1 MGVGFPPF
9 LPLPTYP
16 SQTLSFYHRGTLPLF
31 GTGSTTPEARPG
43 PGQAGWAV
51 RAGPGTGGR
60 AGRFGFWTWARPP
73 YPFIWP
79 PPCTGRISGPKWAPL
94 EQAAPPGPG
103 LCCCT
108 AGVGWEA
115 WGGGW
120 CGTNLEVILH
130 QVMLGPKRVAS
141 TGPAPPLDAL
151 QLPVCRVGV
160 WGPEKL
166 WVWGLKGQD
175 GRARF
180 DLLPPDDD
188 FGRAP
193 LGDLRV
199 HTTRAT
205 LHKKR
210 TRHFLGQK
218 CLFGH
223 EQQRRNTGLVGF

>member
-1 MGVGFPPF
+1 LDVGKASI
-9 LPLPTYP
+9 PLHLAT
-16 SQTLSFYHRGTLPLF
+16 SVHRSYL
-31 GTGSTTPEARPG
+31 
-43 PGQAGWAV
+43 
-51 RAGPGTGGR
+51 
-60 AGRFGFWTWARPP
+60 
-73 YPFIWP
+73 
-79 PPCTGRISGPKWAPL
+79 GPKM
-94 EQAAPPGPG
+94 GPAGTSGSARSRALLLHGRGG
-103 LCCCT
+103 L
-108 AGVGWEA
+108 GSL
-115 WGGGW
+115 GGGLVRH
-120 CGTNLEVILH
+120 NLEVILH

-141 TGPAPPLDAL
+141 TSPAPSLDAL